1 MRPKRYEQRLEIRIK
16 PEDYQAL
23 DVIAR
28 GMREQSG
35 EPVTVSDVARI
46 AIKRLIRQVNGDK

>member
-1 MRPKRYEQRLEIRIK
+1 MRPKRYETRLEIRIK
-16 PEDYQAL
+16 PEDYNAL
-23 DVIAR
+23 DTIAQ

-46 AIKRLIRQVNGDK
+46 AIKRLIRQVSGEK